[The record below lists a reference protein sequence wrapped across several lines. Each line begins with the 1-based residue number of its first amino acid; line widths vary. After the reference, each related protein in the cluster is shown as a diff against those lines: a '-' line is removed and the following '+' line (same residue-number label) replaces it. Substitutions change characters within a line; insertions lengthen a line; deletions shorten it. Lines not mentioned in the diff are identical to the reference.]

1 VDVVIDHTLFA
12 TVAVPILFDPSNNV
26 IVSPVTPV
34 PVIVGVLLL
43 VEVGDIVLMI
53 GAEGA
58 VMSIV
63 IEDVLFVEVEVFP
76 AASLF
81 LTCTEPIA

>member
-58 VMSIV
+58 VVSITRVCAADADDTTPPELVAFAV
-63 IEDVLFVEVEVFP
+63 IV
-76 AASLF
+76 
-81 LTCTEPIA
+81 